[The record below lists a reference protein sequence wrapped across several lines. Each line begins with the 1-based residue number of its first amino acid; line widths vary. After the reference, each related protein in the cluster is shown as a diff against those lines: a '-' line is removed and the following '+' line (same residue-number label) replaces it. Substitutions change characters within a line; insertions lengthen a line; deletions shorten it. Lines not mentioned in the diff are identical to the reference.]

1 VALHNP
7 DLSTSLPTMLRTLAK
22 SALACA
28 LGATMCAATSENAKA
43 VADKDTPRLRDLT
56 LSKFI
61 YMKKEF
67 NLSQLQFHL
76 PPATSLFR
84 AHEPDKFGDD
94 LSGIRQGIVDCNKT
108 QKPVEGIEEG
118 AFGFGIRGIVP
129 VYHDNAHVG
138 CVEVGIS
145 VNDELIKSLKASYGF
160 EISIVVRD
168 KDAVKYLAR
177 THSLESPSQM
187 YPWLDKMM
195 KSLDS
200 RYKQVEKNGK
210 TLLTLY
216 SPLKDYK
223 GETVAV
229 LALPRDITLA
239 LAAFRKDAVKMALG
253 GLGLLFCLLALFYFV
268 YDTRINR
275 PLKKIIEKINQMV
288 AGDFTTEITDDMPQP
303 DFSPVKEGENK
314 RCWET
319 LGSFSIIDIQCP
331 KLLNNTYK
339 DCRNCTEVFKKVR
352 LGEFQ
357 ELSSYF
363 NALAF
368 TLRKLINDIKLNSD
382 TVLQASFDLSQVALD
397 TEVGVQKAADNSDK
411 VAREAEDMSSGM
423 NSVAAASEETSTNIA
438 SVAESARTMGE
449 QILRIAGKTEKAKQI
464 SLKAVDQTKNA
475 SDRVSLLKSAA
486 GDISKV
492 TEVITDISAQTNLL
506 ALNATIEAARAG
518 SAGKGFAVVAAEIK
532 ELANQTLNA
541 THEIKAKVDAIQN
554 STDDTAAG
562 IMEIS
567 GIMDNVN
574 DIVVSVTQD
583 MDEQSTAT
591 ERIIINMSEAAQGLG
606 EVNGTVAQ
614 SSSSASKIA
623 VDIGE
628 ISRISIEMRHSSEK
642 ITEKAKD
649 LAGMAKSAYE
659 LVSKFKA

>member
-1 VALHNP
+1 
-7 DLSTSLPTMLRTLAK
+7 
-22 SALACA
+22 
-28 LGATMCAATSENAKA
+28 
-43 VADKDTPRLRDLT
+43 
-56 LSKFI
+56 
-61 YMKKEF
+61 
-67 NLSQLQFHL
+67 
-76 PPATSLFR
+76 
-84 AHEPDKFGDD
+84 
-94 LSGIRQGIVDCNKT
+94 
-108 QKPVEGIEEG
+108 
-118 AFGFGIRGIVP
+118 
-129 VYHDNAHVG
+129 
-138 CVEVGIS
+138 
-145 VNDELIKSLKASYGF
+145 
-160 EISIVVRD
+160 
-168 KDAVKYLAR
+168 
-177 THSLESPSQM
+177 
-187 YPWLDKMM
+187 
-195 KSLDS
+195 
-200 RYKQVEKNGK
+200 
-210 TLLTLY
+210 
-216 SPLKDYK
+216 
-223 GETVAV
+223 
-229 LALPRDITLA
+229 
-239 LAAFRKDAVKMALG
+239 
-253 GLGLLFCLLALFYFV
+253 
-268 YDTRINR
+268 
-275 PLKKIIEKINQMV
+275 
-288 AGDFTTEITDDMPQP
+288 
-303 DFSPVKEGENK
+303 
-314 RCWET
+314 
-319 LGSFSIIDIQCP
+319 
-331 KLLNNTYK
+331 
-339 DCRNCTEVFKKVR
+339 
-352 LGEFQ
+352 
-357 ELSSYF
+357 
-363 NALAF
+363 
-368 TLRKLINDIKLNSD
+368 
-382 TVLQASFDLSQVALD
+382 
-397 TEVGVQKAADNSDK
+397 
-411 VAREAEDMSSGM
+411 
-423 NSVAAASEETSTNIA
+423 VAAASEETSTNIA